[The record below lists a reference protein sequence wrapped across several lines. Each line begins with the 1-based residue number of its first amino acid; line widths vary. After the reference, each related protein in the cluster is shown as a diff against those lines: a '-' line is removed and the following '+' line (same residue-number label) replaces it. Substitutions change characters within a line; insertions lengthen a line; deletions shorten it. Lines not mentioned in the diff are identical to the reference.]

1 MNSSQFFAAIICAV
15 VFEGGLSP
23 IHGQVPSPAAPVP
36 ATAPTQNQIGGTARL
51 ISPSVIIRERGQE
64 TGGFAS
70 PGSRGPGSAPPTW
83 AAVAVANGRIL
94 SEFIPKASV
103 RKGLVALFVY
113 PAPTGGDVIF
123 LTSQRSAASVLKAD
137 PKLGLMLIAAAT
149 PTGTSY
155 PEFSDPVLGQHIR
168 WLRFPH
174 QGFPK
179 EYLLGVL
186 SDDLPARLPAGA
198 PVFNAEMQMIGMVV
212 AGEGPTK
219 TKLVPAGALRSFLV
233 DR

>member
-1 MNSSQFFAAIICAV
+1 MNRFHFFAAIICSV
-15 VFEGGLSP
+15 VFEGSLSP
-23 IHGQVPSPAAPVP
+23 IHGQAPSPAAPVP
-36 ATAPTQNQIGGTARL
+36 ATAPTQNQTRGTARL
-51 ISPSVIIRERGQE
+51 ISPSVIIRELGQE
-64 TGGFAS
+64 VGGLAP
-70 PGSRGPGSAPPTW
+70 PGSRPPRSASPTW
-83 AAVAVANGRIL
+83 AGIAIANGRIL
-94 SEFIPKASV
+94 SEFIPSASV
-103 RKGLVALFVY
+103 RKGLVALFYY
-113 PAPTGGDVIF
+113 PASTGGDVIHV
-123 LTSQRSAASVLKAD
+123 TSQRSAASVLKAE

-149 PTGTSY
+149 PRGTSY

-219 TKLVPAGALRSFLV
+219 
-233 DR
+233 